1 MANDN
6 RRSNKVKEDD
16 NKSKKKGVTPDA
28 SPASSS
34 RRSSRGTKESPIK
47 ENQISTRKSSRLEK
61 RNVSSTTPGRG
72 KAEKTNEQTI
82 TPTKQHDRRKK
93 LDVGISAVNL
103 RSRGT
108 VSPATSDMKSKKRQV
123 VGGGR
128 KRKRIGACINK
139 DLSKPPSAKTEE
151 SDDKDKEVEEKSSES
166 HSSSSSCREVEKPD
180 SFKYVDDIDGSDDD
194 CSDSN
199 GKESTEKASKRQCM
213 TSDQN
218 ESKNDG
224 VIDPEQDRT
233 PCEAV
238 AVAEIV
244 EKNNVVSRIDTSI
257 CIACKKLRCGHL
269 PLVVE
274 SVWDTREVEV
284 SEAQGLQKQKQ
295 YFVKYKGL
303 AHIHN
308 QWITETQLLLD
319 APLLAE
325 SYTQNGSVKWNE
337 EWTVPHQLLKKR
349 LLLSLDRVR
358 ESQENTEV
366 LNYRHEWL
374 VQWQGLDYEQ
384 ATWESENISVLDSPE
399 GRNLIKDYEKNH
411 GNAKKYDSSDN
422 DRIEEIP
429 VKLPTIFAG
438 CPPGMDNIH
447 SSYIKNLHDAWN
459 KGHISIVFDDQERS
473 TRIVLFILSLKSVSL
488 PLLLITRHDSLSQWE
503 AMFSKLAPFNAF
515 NVSIEETHDKTS
527 CKLLHVRE
535 DGGQLAFQ
543 LLLYPVDAFVKD
555 LDVLKAIKWEAV
567 IVDESQSSDISSHF
581 SHIKSLSTYKRLLVF
596 CGPLGVSNL
605 DVMPLVECGVL
616 TKTELADISKLK
628 ETLSK
633 LIAYECKSS
642 SSKFVE
648 YWVPVQISNV
658 QLEQYC
664 SMLLSNAMALS
675 ACSKSVAT
683 GALHDILVSNR
694 KCCDHPYIVDQSLQ
708 AVLNKDLEP
717 VKFLDVGIK
726 ASGKLQFL
734 DVILPELRKRQ
745 LRVLIVFHPLSGS
758 GKDST
763 SIGDILDD
771 FVRQRFGA
779 DSYERV
785 DAGMMPSK
793 KQVALSNFN
802 NKETGRFIFLL
813 EHRACLPS
821 IKLSSI
827 DTIIIFDS
835 DWNPANDLRVLQ
847 RIAIDSQSE
856 QILTFRLYTSLT
868 LEEKILRLA
877 EHNVTIDSKLQNISR
892 STSDKLL
899 MGDAAYLFKKLD
911 EFHNDLNVSSDECWW
926 NELIEEF
933 VDLLSYKCNEKD
945 AGKLKIT
952 RAKPICGKN
961 VTVQNELDGESH
973 TFWRKLL
980 AGRDPCWKYLSRS
993 TPRQRSSKRPQY
1005 FEETSKKTNVVNDDV
1020 GRKRKKTTNN
1030 IIEPEASKPGGIA
1043 NSSVD
1048 PVASKP
1054 VIGGII
1060 KNTVDP
1066 VAAKPVI
1073 GVANNTVDPVASKPV
1088 VDPVASKPVVD
1099 PVASK
1104 PVIEGEMS
1112 FRDQLKLKISNL
1124 CEVLKLSEDV
1134 KMTVERFLDY
1144 VIENYRVN
1152 KEPENT
1158 LHAFLISLCWIG
1170 SGLLKHKLDRKQSIS
1185 LANKHLDFCCKE
1197 DEANSVCIKLEFA
1210 KEMFLLHTDNQKKTV
1225 VSKDTIPNVKI
1236 KISDS
1241 PSNDDDSGGGGSGG
1255 DCNQKDEDR
1264 NINNL
1269 VLGSGQYVLTDLV
1282 NKINNSKATPL
1293 QRGEEPCLPS
1303 ENQSN
1308 IHLSEHRSDT
1318 QNPLVSES
1326 SAQAPNQHLT
1336 QRGSNQL
1343 NGNRGAPRKKP
1354 YDPLQA
1360 ELERLCDLK
1369 NTYVKIHDAI
1379 KLKIKSDHEK
1389 ELAEM
1394 IAQINAKYEARNQ
1407 DADAAFQSKK
1417 KEVETCFNRVVTN
1430 KVLAEAFRSKCI
1442 DLSSID
1448 PSEIQ
1453 GLQNPPQFKGQA
1465 RSNGVTFSSSP
1476 AQSSRNQQVTGLQ
1489 PPLQIVNQSSQLFS
1503 TPPVK
1508 PPSNNTDS
1516 YTRPPPSNTIPYT
1529 IPSPSNTNPATRP
1542 PPSTVIPAGTPS
1554 KPPFTP
1560 SIPSRPPP
1568 GVNPTTPSTRP
1579 PSTTIPASTPSKPPF
1594 TPSIPGR
1601 PPPGVNPITA
1611 ASRPMNPI
1619 TATSRPP
1626 SNIIPAAPSA
1636 RNVRMTEIRATPPHL
1651 RPFRH
1656 STPASPH
1663 DHRAMP
1669 SQRSSSSSLLS
1680 QTSAQ
1685 PLTSQTPPP
1694 LPTNHNT
1701 NPTQNSPRSSPVTS
1715 SQPVVPPAL
1724 PSSHSWHPQP
1734 LTSQTPPPL
1743 PTNDNTNPTQ
1753 NSPRSSPITSSQ
1765 PVAPPASVQLPSSHS
1780 WHPPGTRPATS
1791 SSHSQV
1797 SLPPMPSV
1805 SISHSG
1811 LYKPT
1816 PPDLP
1821 MDNDKQDG
1829 LHPPNTS
1836 PSPPVSTDL
1845 GKEGTVV
1852 CLSDDDDSS

>member
-1 MANDN
+1 MILQNPNLSNNFARMANDN

-103 RSRGT
+103 RSRGA
-108 VSPATSDMKSKKRQV
+108 VSPATSDLKSKKRQV
-123 VGGGR
+123 AGGGR
-128 KRKRIGACINK
+128 KRKRIGACTNK

-151 SDDKDKEVEEKSSES
+151 GDDKDKEVEEKSSES
-166 HSSSSSCREVEKPD
+166 NSSSSSCREVEKPD

-218 ESKNDG
+218 ESENDG

-303 AHIHN
+303 AHIYN
-308 QWITETQLLLD
+308 QWIMETQLLLD

-411 GNAKKYDSSDN
+411 GNAKIYDSSDN
-422 DRIEEIP
+422 DRIEEIT

-447 SSYIKNLHDAWN
+447 SSYVKNLHDAWN

-515 NVSIEETHDKTS
+515 KVSIEETHDKTS
-527 CKLLHVRE
+527 CKLLNVRE

-605 DVMPLVECGVL
+605 DVMPLVECGVI
-616 TKTELADISKLK
+616 TKTELSDISKLK

-675 ACSKSVAT
+675 ACSKSDAT

-785 DAGMMPSK
+785 DAGMMLSK

-926 NELIEEF
+926 NELVEEF

-961 VTVQNELDGESH
+961 VTVQNELDGEPH

-1005 FEETSKKTNVVNDDV
+1005 FEETSKKTNVINDDV

-1030 IIEPEASKPGGIA
+1030 IIEPEASKPVIGGIA

-1088 VDPVASKPVVD
+1088 VDPVASKPV
-1099 PVASK
+1099 
-1104 PVIEGEMS
+1104 IEGEMS
-1112 FRDQLKLKISNL
+1112 FRDQLKLKISKL

-1134 KMTVERFLDY
+1134 KLTVERFLDY

-1197 DEANSVCIKLEFA
+1197 DEANSVYLKLEFA

-1225 VSKDTIPNVKI
+1225 VSKDTIPDVKI

-1241 PSNDDDSGGGGSGG
+1241 PSNDDDSGGGGSGSGG

-1264 NINNL
+1264 NNNNL
-1269 VLGSGQYVLTDLV
+1269 VPPSVFPASGQSVPTDLV

-1308 IHLSEHRSDT
+1308 IHLSEQRSDT

-1326 SAQAPNQHLT
+1326 SAQAPNQDVT

-1343 NGNRGAPRKKP
+1343 NGNQRAPRKKP

-1430 KVLAEAFRSKCI
+1430 KVLAEAFRSKCV

-1453 GLQNPPQFKGQA
+1453 GLQNLPQFKGQA

-1476 AQSSRNQQVTGLQ
+1476 AQSSRSQQVTGLQ

-1516 YTRPPPSNTIPYT
+1516 YTRPPPSNTIPYAR
-1529 IPSPSNTNPATRP
+1529 PSPSNTNPASRP
-1542 PPSTVIPAGTPS
+1542 PPSTFVPASTPI

-1568 GVNPTTPSTRP
+1568 GVNSITPSTRP
-1579 PSTTIPASTPSKPPF
+1579 PPSTTVPTSTPSKPPF
-1594 TPSIPGR
+1594 TPSIPSR

-1626 SNIIPAAPSA
+1626 TNIIPAAPA
-1636 RNVRMTEIRATPPHL
+1636 RNVRITEIRATPPHL

-1656 STPASPH
+1656 LTPASPH
-1663 DHRAMP
+1663 DHRTMP
-1669 SQRSSSSSLLS
+1669 SQRPSSSSSLS

-1685 PLTSQTPPP
+1685 PLTSQTPP

-1701 NPTQNSPRSSPVTS
+1701 NPTQNSPRG
-1715 SQPVVPPAL
+1715 
-1724 PSSHSWHPQP
+1724 
-1734 LTSQTPPPL
+1734 
-1743 PTNDNTNPTQ
+1743 
-1753 NSPRSSPITSSQ
+1753 SPITSSQ
-1765 PVAPPASVQLPSSHS
+1765 PVAPPASVQLSSSHS
-1780 WHPPGTRPATS
+1780 WHPLGTRPATS

-1852 CLSDDDDSS
+1852 CLSDDGDSS